1 MVLSRDLCYSG
12 VYGLVMPEITVSEEL
27 YRQIRSETTDED
39 IDKTLWKMVGTYR
52 RSNNPQA
59 K

>member
-1 MVLSRDLCYSG
+1 
-12 VYGLVMPEITVSEEL
+12 VYRLLMPEITVSEEL